1 MVLLV
6 FTYKLLFH
14 IKNLFHRDFDH
25 MLSRQPRSR
34 AIEETGEKSNYF
46 QGLISRLC
54 PNVVICKD
62 KNDTSKF
69 NLECNVDPNRADDRI
84 QTSGFVRI
92 LNTTCKNW
100 EASRL
105 MYEKQLVVV
114 ECTEDAVEEVSLFAP
129 SPKKFGVLLVTTN
142 TNK

>member
-6 FTYKLLFH
+6 FTHELLFH
-14 IKNLFHRDFDH
+14 FKNLFHREFDH

-34 AIEETGEKSNYF
+34 AIEESGEKSNYF

-54 PNVVICKD
+54 PNVGICKD
-62 KNDTSKF
+62 KTDTSKY
-69 NLECNVDPNRADDRI
+69 NLECNVDPNQAGNRI

-114 ECTEDAVEEVSLFAP
+114 KCTEDDVEEVSYFVPQYKNLMY
-129 SPKKFGVLLVTTN
+129 V
-142 TNK
+142 